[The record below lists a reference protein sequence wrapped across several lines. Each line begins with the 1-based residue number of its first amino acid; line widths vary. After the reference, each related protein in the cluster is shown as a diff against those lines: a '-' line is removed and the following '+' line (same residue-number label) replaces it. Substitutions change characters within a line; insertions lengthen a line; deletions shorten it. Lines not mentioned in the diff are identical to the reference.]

1 MHFIDII
8 SKIQK
13 NYMVMNLM
21 IGFNS
26 CGIVLGLGSIGL
38 SALRKED
45 IEISTGKQNTGVQIK
60 C

>member
-13 NYMVMNLM
+13 NYMVM

-38 SALRKED
+38 RALRKED
-45 IEISTGKQNTGVQIK
+45 IEIVSEKKNTAVQIK
-60 C
+60 F